1 MRKNTLKEKLVEGK
15 AVFGVMVTFPA
26 PQIVEMLGYMSLSHR
41 LVGELSNT
49 GVGGMRLNRGW
60 PVQFHRPLVDPQKG
74 RLLS

>member
-1 MRKNTLKEKLVEGK
+1 MYSLKRMVEK
-15 AVFGVMVTFPA
+15 
-26 PQIVEMLGYMSLSHR
+26 SLSHR

-60 PVQFHRPLVDPQKG
+60 PVQLHRRLVGPQRG

>member
-1 MRKNTLKEKLVEGK
+1 
-15 AVFGVMVTFPA
+15 
-26 PQIVEMLGYMSLSHR
+26 MSLSHR

-60 PVQFHRPLVDPQKG
+60 PVQLHRRLVGPQRG